1 MLRRKTVKG
10 ISLTF
15 ICVVGFLYVCKGN
28 EEDVQPLLE
37 STIEYTVHE
46 VNDTTYTAVSEQTD
60 NRGHYEG
67 LEFTPQQAGKRLS
80 VGDKV
85 TGYWHGSRLYA
96 VVPK

>member
-1 MLRRKTVKG
+1 MG

-28 EEDVQPLLE
+28 KVDVQKEQPVLE
-37 STIEYTVHE
+37 SVIDYTVQE
-46 VNDTTYTAVSEQTD
+46 VNGTTYVAVSEQTD
-60 NRGHYEG
+60 NRGRYEG

-85 TGYWHGSRLYA
+85 TGYWYGSRLHA